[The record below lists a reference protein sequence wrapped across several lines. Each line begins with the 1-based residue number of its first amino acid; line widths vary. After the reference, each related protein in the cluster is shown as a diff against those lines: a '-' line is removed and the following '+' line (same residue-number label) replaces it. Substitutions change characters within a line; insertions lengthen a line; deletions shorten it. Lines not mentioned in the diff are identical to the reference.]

1 MIDLF
6 LNVAPD
12 VQAIFKLG
20 IEPKEEYFY
29 ELTEEQYGRFSEQGN
44 EITCKWY
51 MLLPKI
57 YTLQGNEVIT
67 VSEKQKESLLK
78 AVIKIE

>member
-1 MIDLF
+1 
-6 LNVAPD
+6 
-12 VQAIFKLG
+12 
-20 IEPKEEYFY
+20 
-29 ELTEEQYGRFSEQGN
+29 
-44 EITCKWY
+44 

-78 AVIKIE
+78 AVIKIEWYCEGSEKNFRNYEEKLYYVAKRMPDIFSKGTKFERPRLEIVK